1 MTTEEVPTQ
10 LFYLRKIEGAEVLLT
25 YETNYFRQVIHK
37 WSPIAPE
44 APPILEQ
51 SLSTRKPRP
60 TKQQKMMAQL
70 GVDKPEDLPAHLRT
84 KPHNFSKRKSTEAH
98 TGRPPPLQPAP
109 QFRSDTP
116 FGHPRSGSTGNP
128 PTGGSTASVSGSQ
141 PPQAF
146 GYNQPFS
153 LSASEGSP
161 PYGAASSTFLPT
173 VNGIHSPTFSAHSP
187 ASHHPDL
194 EPSLFSPPPN
204 FSRSQPLPHQG
215 TQADKD
221 GIGSVEVD
229 VDSHN
234 PFGSSPRANMDD
246 VFADL
251 TNQDAEQMEGLEN
264 SHANEA
270 LEALRSASDSGDR
283 SGSGSTSLE
292 DLNGHNNG
300 DTDTPDRA
308 GAEEP
313 ASQTLADEFLS

>member
-37 WSPIAPE
+37 WSPVAPE

-60 TKQQKMMAQL
+60 TKQQKIMAQL
-70 GVDKPEDLPAHLRT
+70 GVEKPEDLPAHLRT
-84 KPHNFSKRKSTEAH
+84 KPQNSSKRKSSESHAN
-98 TGRPPPLQPAP
+98 RPPPLQPAP

-128 PTGGSTASVSGSQ
+128 PTGGSTASMTGSQ
-141 PPQAF
+141 PPQPF
-146 GYNQPFS
+146 GFNQPFS
-153 LSASEGSP
+153 LPASENSP
-161 PYGAASSTFLPT
+161 SYGAASSTFLPA

-187 ASHHPDL
+187 ASHNPEL

-215 TQADKD
+215 PQVGKE
-221 GIGSVEVD
+221 GIGGVED
-229 VDSHN
+229 DSHN

-251 TNQDAEQMEGLEN
+251 TNQDPEPMEALEH

-270 LEALRSASDSGDR
+270 LEALKSASETGDR
-283 SGSGSTSLE
+283 SGSGSTNIE
-292 DLNGHNNG
+292 DLNGHNENA
-300 DTDTPDRA
+300 DSTTDRA
-308 GAEEP
+308 GADEP
-313 ASQTLADEFLS
+313 AAQTLADEFLS